1 MTQITA
7 TVQRTI
13 GEAATGATTLIER
26 CVDAAIGTMQTEEMQ
41 ISGLAR
47 MQLGAAWR
55 ELVQVKKEWC
65 ARFPDVLR
73 TALEDAATGADRDIP
88 ASMPMPLHSLSLV
101 GDGEISRTLETVRLS
116 EQLNSTLDRQLRELD
131 GLMSAALGLPGVQP
145 DRNPLRPQV
154 YARALRE
161 LMGEPEREPEW
172 PGLWL
177 RYMAPT
183 LAQELGRIYGEQ
195 TKLLTNAKVQSVG
208 YRVLGTPSRPA
219 ALGPAGGPGAAANG
233 HAAPPGQGMPGGAQG
248 YYGSTQGN
256 GQANGQAGWNG
267 GGGNGGGGGYGGG
280 GAGGGAAGGDAAP
293 GTGGQWQPGQGQ
305 GQHPGGYG
313 PQRADEE
320 PGMRG
325 ASAIAEMTSQEVTS
339 PQLQDFLF
347 RGGGQADMGLAR
359 SYYDHVEQEI
369 AQIQASTAVQSYD
382 TRAAQQYVHLPAVD
396 RPARAVDVESPL
408 PNEVWGNYG
417 APRERSLVRGR
428 LKKQA
433 SKVGQVLGLEVVR
446 KLVNQVA
453 QDARLLA
460 PVREAIV
467 ALEPSL
473 LRLAMVAPRFFSE
486 EEHPGRRLVE
496 KVADRSF
503 KYNDEFSVEF
513 QAFFGPVSQAFAAL
527 NAMEAF
533 EDAEPFRNALL
544 TLEAGWAAR
553 DALDDEE
560 QQEALEKVQFA
571 EKRQAEA
578 DKLAWELG
586 HRSDLDDNVPDAVQS
601 FLFGPWA
608 VVMAHARLTN
618 KGNDLD
624 PGGFVAIISDLLWT
638 LKEEETLR
646 DPAKA
651 FAVISKVLVSVR
663 KGMTLIGREMDD
675 PDTKSFFASLERLH
689 RPVLRL
695 RFKQRNQVLPE
706 PPEPE
711 AAPPAPPAPKPEPG
725 QIWMAPKEQAAAGFD
740 AAAAAWDFRSLK
752 ADPESTEPEVSED
765 AAASII
771 ARLAQGSWVD
781 LFAKQQ
787 WRRAQLVYAS
797 GKGTLFMFVSNG
809 GQPHSMTKRILQK
822 LVRDRL
828 VRPVDADAVV
838 PRALRELAAA

>member
-1 MTQITA
+1 M
-7 TVQRTI
+7 
-13 GEAATGATTLIER
+13 
-26 CVDAAIGTMQTEEMQ
+26 
-41 ISGLAR
+41 
-47 MQLGAAWR
+47 
-55 ELVQVKKEWC
+55 
-65 ARFPDVLR
+65 
-73 TALEDAATGADRDIP
+73 
-88 ASMPMPLHSLSLV
+88 
-101 GDGEISRTLETVRLS
+101 
-116 EQLNSTLDRQLRELD
+116 
-131 GLMSAALGLPGVQP
+131 
-145 DRNPLRPQV
+145 
-154 YARALRE
+154 
-161 LMGEPEREPEW
+161 
-172 PGLWL
+172 
-177 RYMAPT
+177 
-183 LAQELGRIYGEQ
+183 
-195 TKLLTNAKVQSVG
+195 
-208 YRVLGTPSRPA
+208 
-219 ALGPAGGPGAAANG
+219 
-233 HAAPPGQGMPGGAQG
+233 
-248 YYGSTQGN
+248 
-256 GQANGQAGWNG
+256 
-267 GGGNGGGGGYGGG
+267 
-280 GAGGGAAGGDAAP
+280 
-293 GTGGQWQPGQGQ
+293 
-305 GQHPGGYG
+305 GGYG
-313 PQRADEE
+313 PQRSDEE
-320 PGMRG
+320 PGTRG
-325 ASAIAEMTSQEVTS
+325 ATAIAEMTSQEVTS
-339 PQLQDFLF
+339 PALQDFLF

-359 SYYDHVEQEI
+359 SYYEQVDQEI
-369 AQIQASTAVQSYD
+369 AQIKASTAVQSYD
-382 TRAAQQYVHLPAVD
+382 TRAAQQYVHLPPVD
-396 RPARAVDVESPL
+396 RPAREVGIDSPL

-417 APRERSLVRGR
+417 APRERSLVRGH

-446 KLVNQVA
+446 KLVHQVA

-513 QAFFGPVSQAFAAL
+513 QAFFGPVGQAFAAL
-527 NAMEAF
+527 NAVDAF
-533 EDAEPFRNALL
+533 EDAEPFKIALS

-560 QQEALEKVQFA
+560 QQEALEKVKFA
-571 EKRQAEA
+571 ERRQVEA

-586 HRSDLDDNVPDAVQS
+586 HRSDLDDGVPDAVQS

-608 VVMAHARLTN
+608 VVMAHARLTG

-624 PGGFVAIISDLLWT
+624 PGGFVANISDLLWS
-638 LKEEETLR
+638 LKEEETVR

-651 FAVISKVLVSVR
+651 FNVISRVLINVR
-663 KGMTLIGREMDD
+663 NGMTLIGREMGD
-675 PDTKSFFASLERLH
+675 PEMQSFFGELERLH

-695 RFKQRNQVLPE
+695 RAKQRKQVLPE
-706 PPEPE
+706 PPEPV
-711 AAPPAPPAPKPEPG
+711 ARPPAPPAPKPEPG

-752 ADPESTEPEVSED
+752 AEGEPAEPELSED
-765 AAASII
+765 AAASMI

-838 PRALRELAAA
+838 PRALRGLAA